1 MNNQIPFNNAA
12 GRTFRITGE
21 IVQRIKHSDRSYGF
35 LVKDANGVMWL
46 RGLVPEDR
54 IPESSVYAVLMP
66 HQVVTFDVAPT
77 GNLQKLPTKHR
88 VDFTITRV
96 VSIIQK
102 PVTWGRGDVRS
113 ISGVFNISGTVHAIF
128 EDYIILKSTPLPAT
142 PERPAL
148 GSYLIPFP
156 VARPEKFKLGSRICL
171 AGTVRPHDEW
181 SAALG
186 KRVYYPK
193 VVVSEAYAVSNN
205 PAYRPDRTVERK
217 AHWRTTKNGDS
228 VWVSATT
235 VRVPGKNPKLLFA
248 KI

>member
-1 MNNQIPFNNAA
+1 MNNQIPFKNVA

-21 IVQRIKHSDRSYGF
+21 ILQKIRHSDRNFSF
-35 LVKDANGVMWL
+35 LVKDSDGVMWL

-54 IPESSVYAVLMP
+54 IPESSVYATLMP

-113 ISGVFNISGTVHAIF
+113 LSGVFNISGTVHAIF

-181 SAALG
+181 STALG